1 MPSGS
6 EPKFGSAAGAPVS
19 IAEILSPSCRK
30 IFFNYFQKGIAYV
43 KIYPDI
49 CIVIKTTNTMETNTI
64 TVRFKETYMPHAV
77 ERTCVNMTKQQVINV
92 YGLNDPDIE
101 WYEFID

>member
-1 MPSGS
+1 
-6 EPKFGSAAGAPVS
+6 
-19 IAEILSPSCRK
+19 
-30 IFFNYFQKGIAYV
+30 
-43 KIYPDI
+43 
-49 CIVIKTTNTMETNTI
+49 METNTI

-77 ERTCVNMTKQQVINV
+77 ERTCVNMTKQQVINI